1 MKKQELFYQLKHDT
15 ILNDLMP
22 LKGNTIKVL
31 LALSTFRSFK
41 DGYCY
46 PGRKKL
52 KKITGITSG
61 RRIREALEE
70 LVEVGLIEMKVRED
84 KTGTHYTVR

>member
-1 MKKQELFYQLKHDT
+1 MKDPLFYQLKHDT

-22 LKGNTIKVL
+22 LKGNTVKVL
-31 LALSTFRSFK
+31 LALGTFRSFA

-46 PGRKKL
+46 PGRAKL
-52 KKITGITSG
+52 KQITGITSG

-70 LVEVGLIEMKVRED
+70 LVEAGLIKMHVADD
-84 KTGTHYTVR
+84 KSITHYTVR